1 MQFGLEMDGISVRE
15 FEVAVDFKYGNS
27 TFLQIIAEIGLV
39 IYSIDSIGY
48 SPAWGHCNVG
58 DDMLD
63 ELGQFGFCFGFTHWK
78 TRPGNHLK

>member
-48 SPAWGHCNVG
+48 SPA
-58 DDMLD
+58 
-63 ELGQFGFCFGFTHWK
+63 
-78 TRPGNHLK
+78 